1 MRRRAFFG
9 CAAGVAAAA
18 TLRGALSLPAPGR
31 AEALEQR
38 GPRVRLVLDSG
49 AALRASQLVPE
60 RDYVFLYP
68 FEGTPC
74 FLLDLGRPVPAA
86 EVTLRDGGK
95 YAWPGGVGRGRSI
108 VAYAAIC
115 PHTYTHPTREAAM
128 IHYFPADQPATVA
141 GRGGIITC
149 CVHGS
154 AFDPARGAVP
164 LQPPAELPL
173 AAVLFEW
180 DEATDG
186 LQAVGVIGRP
196 VFEEFFKDFPR
207 IPRGKTEGTTQV
219 WELARYSA
227 ATLPC

>member
-1 MRRRAFFG
+1 MRRRAFVG
-9 CAAGVAAAA
+9 CAAAAAGVAG
-18 TLRGALSLPAPGR
+18 LRGGWPVGEPGV
-31 AEALEQR
+31 AEAQ
-38 GPRVRLVLDSG
+38 GPRVQLVLEGG
-49 AALRASQLVPE
+49 AALRASRLVPE

-86 EVTLRDGGK
+86 EVTLRDGGR

-115 PHTYTHPTREAAM
+115 PHTYTHPTRDVAM
-128 IHYFPADQPATVA
+128 IHYFRADQPATVA

-173 AAVLFEW
+173 AAVLLEW

-186 LQAVGVIGRP
+186 LYAVGVIGRR

-207 IPRGKTEGTTQV
+207 TARGKVEGSTRV

>member
-1 MRRRAFFG
+1 MAL
-9 CAAGVAAAA
+9 
-18 TLRGALSLPAPGR
+18 LRGACPVGELGV
-31 AEALEQR
+31 AEAQGQR
-38 GPRVRLVLDSG
+38 GTRVQLVLDGG

-86 EVTLRDGGK
+86 QVTLRDGGS

-173 AAVLFEW
+173 AAVLLEW

-186 LQAVGVIGRP
+186 LHAVGVAGRP
-196 VFEEFFKDFPR
+196 RLRRVLQGLSED
-207 IPRGKTEGTTQV
+207 G
-219 WELARYSA
+219 ARNSRRQHARVGARPLLGSYPAVLSWLLIVA
-227 ATLPC
+227 GVS